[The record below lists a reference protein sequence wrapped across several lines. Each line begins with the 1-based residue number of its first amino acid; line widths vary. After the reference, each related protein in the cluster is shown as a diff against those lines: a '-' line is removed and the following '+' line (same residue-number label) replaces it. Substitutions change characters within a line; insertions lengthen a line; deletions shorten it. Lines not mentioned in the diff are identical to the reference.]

1 MIIPIDQSPD
11 WKMPRATSPDWARL
25 LEALFLHCPDRRPA
39 SRLEVLLLSR
49 ALGCPEVWIE
59 RHRSPAVARLL
70 RVDPIPRLLHSHNP
84 GLNSVPDKVRN
95 ILRAKFGHNPA
106 AMKLHGLHRNV

>member
-25 LEALFLHCPDRRPA
+25 LEALFLHSPDRRPA

-49 ALGCPEVWIE
+49 ALGCPEVLIE
-59 RHRSPAVARLL
+59 RHRSLVVARVH
-70 RVDPIPRLLHSHNP
+70 RVDPIPRP
-84 GLNSVPDKVRN
+84 YMPTIPD
-95 ILRAKFGHNPA
+95 
-106 AMKLHGLHRNV
+106 

>member
-11 WKMPRATSPDWARL
+11 WKRPRTTSPDWARL

-49 ALGCPEVWIE
+49 ALRCPEVLIE
-59 RHRSPAVARLL
+59 RHRAPAIARLL
-70 RVDPIPRLLHSHNP
+70 PVDPIRRTLHSHNP
-84 GLNSVPDKVRN
+84 GLNRVPDKVGN
-95 ILRAKFGHNPA
+95 IMRAEFGHNPA
-106 AMKLHGLHRNV
+106 AMELHGLHRNV